1 MEKIKITNVIPEHKV
16 MLGEQEITIKPYLS
30 TTEIVYIVDDTCQ
43 KAKELIEEK
52 SDDSVVLCSAL
63 SNMNM
68 LITYFV
74 TNIDVEDLE
83 IEDITKM
90 GVLSLLRQY
99 VENYDLVRDILI
111 SGLSM
116 MFNGLILDKLS
127 NIASLEDLESAE
139 KNISNYMND
148 DKNSANLSKLV
159 EVMLAN
165 NPAIAKAI
173 NGEMKDGNKE
183 QPRTN

>member
-1 MEKIKITNVIPEHKV
+1 
-16 MLGEQEITIKPYLS
+16 
-30 TTEIVYIVDDTCQ
+30 
-43 KAKELIEEK
+43 
-52 SDDSVVLCSAL
+52 
-63 SNMNM
+63 
-68 LITYFV
+68 
-74 TNIDVEDLE
+74 
-83 IEDITKM
+83 M

-99 VENYDLVRDILI
+99 VENYDFVRDILI

-127 NIASLEDLESAE
+127 NIASLEDLESTE